1 MDNNGKIVSDSKSAK
16 RRVEQADKMAQSG
29 MITAEEAERLR
40 SARTSEESE
49 QVILDIRVRHAN
61 SRIETAV
68 AEGAMTQGEADGFL
82 ERVRA
87 GEHSRGLRSHLSQ
100 FRPRRR
106 SRDDTDS
113 ISPTSEQGERELPL

>member
-49 QVILDIRVRHAN
+49 QVILDIRVRHAII
-61 SRIETAV
+61 RTETAV

-106 SRDDTDS
+106 SRGDADA
-113 ISPTSEQGERELPL
+113 ILPTSKQGERELPL